1 VLDLRARATVFEEVA
16 AYDEWTPTLAGGG
29 VPERLHAASVT
40 SPFFRVLGVRPAL
53 GRFFRPDEDRPG
65 HDPAVVLSHGLWR
78 RRFGAD
84 PGIVGRTVELSGTS
98 YTVAGV
104 APAGF
109 EDPGLH
115 DAAEQDPQLWRV
127 TPGYFAPE
135 SSARDG
141 RAFTA
146 VARLK
151 PGATLEQGRAEAAS
165 VARWLAQSYPEDD
178 TGRGMELVSLKE
190 EIVAPVRPALLA
202 LLAAAGFVLLIAC
215 ANVANLLLARA
226 ESRSREIAVRTALG
240 ATRGRVARQ
249 LLTESVLLALLGGA
263 AGAAVAAWAA
273 DSLVALGGA
282 GLARGGQIRLDGRVL
297 AFTAGA
303 SVLTGLLF
311 GLAPLL
317 RGASRDLQATLRAG
331 AGGTAAPAGRRIRQL
346 LVAGE
351 VAVSVLLLVC
361 AGLMVRSLWS
371 LGSVDPGM
379 ETGGVLAL
387 EVTPPFGAYD
397 SDEKLGLLY
406 GRIQERLEAL
416 PGVVAVG
423 SADILPMSG
432 DFNGMQVD
440 LAGRPAPRP
449 GEELS
454 VETRVVT
461 PGFFAALGIPTVR
474 GRVPAATEALGSP
487 APAVVDLATAR
498 KLWPGEEP
506 LGKRFRVYGADWV
519 VAGVVGDTRQ
529 FSLERAP
536 EPTLYL
542 PRARAQ
548 EWIQAGATVLVRT
561 EGDPTA
567 LAAAA
572 RAAVRE
578 VDPAIPVSD
587 VRTMEQVV
595 DRTTAAPRLR
605 AVLLGVLAG
614 LAFALGVVG
623 IYGTVSYGV
632 ARRVPELGIRM
643 ALGARGPDVVRMV
656 VREGMAPVALGT
668 AVGLAAALAAGRAL
682 SGFLFGTPAYDPL
695 TFAAAAATLA
705 ATACLACWLPAR
717 RAARVD
723 PMVALRTD

>member
-1 VLDLRARATVFEEVA
+1 
-16 AYDEWTPTLAGGG
+16 
-29 VPERLHAASVT
+29 
-40 SPFFRVLGVRPAL
+40 
-53 GRFFRPDEDRPG
+53 
-65 HDPAVVLSHGLWR
+65 
-78 RRFGAD
+78 
-84 PGIVGRTVELSGTS
+84 
-98 YTVAGV
+98 
-104 APAGF
+104 
-109 EDPGLH
+109 
-115 DAAEQDPQLWRV
+115 
-127 TPGYFAPE
+127 E
-135 SSARDG
+135 SSSRDG

-151 PGATLEQGRAEAAS
+151 PGVSMERARAEVAS
-165 VARWLAQSYPEDD
+165 VAGWLERTYPEDD
-178 TGRGMELVSLKE
+178 TGRGMVPVSLKE
-190 EIVAPVRPALLA
+190 QMVAPVRPALLA

-263 AGAAVAAWAA
+263 AGAAVAAWAS

-311 GLAPLL
+311 GVAPLL

-331 AGGTAAPAGRRIRQL
+331 AGGTAAPAGRRVRQL

-387 EVTPPFGAYD
+387 EVTPPSASYD
-397 SDEKLGLLY
+397 SDEKLGVLY
-406 GRIQERLEAL
+406 GRIRERLEAL

-432 DFNGMQVD
+432 DFNGMQVEP
-440 LAGRPAPRP
+440 AGRPPARP

-461 PGFFAALGIPTVR
+461 PGFFAALAVPTLR
-474 GRVPAATEALGSP
+474 GRIPAETDALGSP
-487 APAVVDLATAR
+487 APAVVDRAAAR
-498 KLWPGEEP
+498 KLWPGEDP
-506 LGKRFRVYGADWV
+506 LGKRFRVYEADWV

-561 EGDPTA
+561 AGDPAA

-572 RAAVRE
+572 RAAVHE

-605 AVLLGVLAG
+605 AVLLGILAG
-614 LAFALGVVG
+614 LAFVLGVVG

-632 ARRVPELGIRM
+632 ARRVPELGIRT
-643 ALGARGPDVVRMV
+643 ALGARGGDVARMV

-668 AVGLAAALAAGRAL
+668 AVGLAGALAAGRAL
-682 SGFLFGTPAYDPL
+682 SGFLYGTPAYDPL
-695 TFAAAAATLA
+695 TFAATAATLS
-705 ATACLACWLPAR
+705 AT
-717 RAARVD
+717 
-723 PMVALRTD
+723 